1 MARLFQGRARRSR
14 SRTPAAILFVV
25 SAVLSTA
32 AGAADPLNIVLD
44 QATITRLPDR
54 AATIVIG
61 NPLIADVSIQA
72 GGMMVVTGKG
82 YGTTNI
88 ILLDR
93 EGVVLVERPIRV
105 TGAQDAVVVVY
116 RGVSRESYSCAPIC
130 ERRITLG
137 DTPEY
142 FDSTISQAGARSQNA
157 AGGAQQQQ
165 AR

>member
-1 MARLFQGRARRSR
+1 MFIVG
-14 SRTPAAILFVV
+14 
-25 SAVLSTA
+25 AVLSTA
-32 AGAADPLNIVLD
+32 AGATEPLNIVLD
-44 QATITRLPDR
+44 QATIARLPDR

-82 YGTTNI
+82 YGTTNL

-93 EGVVLVERPIRV
+93 EGAVLVERPIRV

-116 RGVSRESYSCAPIC
+116 RGVNRESYSCAPMC

-137 DTPEY
+137 DTPE
-142 FDSTISQAGARSQNA
+142 FFEATIAQAGTRSQRA